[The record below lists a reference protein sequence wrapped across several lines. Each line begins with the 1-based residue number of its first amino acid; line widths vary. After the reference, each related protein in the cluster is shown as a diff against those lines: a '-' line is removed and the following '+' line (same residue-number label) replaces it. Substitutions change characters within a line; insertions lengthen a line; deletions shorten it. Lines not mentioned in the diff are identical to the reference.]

1 MDSRYFMN
9 PENQEFIK
17 ESGIEKFRK
26 YIEEMQK
33 KIEEKYPLQKNSSK

>member
-17 ESGIEKFRK
+17 KHGVEAFRK
-26 YIEEMQK
+26 HIEEMQK
-33 KIEEKYPLQKNSSK
+33 KIEEKYPLQKISLK